1 MQHVVAACPFK
12 AVKLFTTDKH
22 ATTEERS
29 LRRLHIM
36 TLQKGEKFSVRR
48 ARKSLPAKLR
58 AIARQSSVRGEGR
71 KLGRGVEKKNS
82 WIHGTEG
89 EAWYSLH
96 LKGLCHEMNIFVKVC
111 DNK

>member
-1 MQHVVAACPFK
+1 
-12 AVKLFTTDKH
+12 
-22 ATTEERS
+22 
-29 LRRLHIM
+29 M
-36 TLQKGEKFSVRR
+36 TLQKGEKCSVRR
-48 ARKSLPAKLR
+48 ARKSLTAKLR

-96 LKGLCHEMNIFVKVC
+96 LKGLCHEMNIFLRFIIM
-111 DNK
+111 NRYFLYMR